1 MAAAG
6 ERNGLAGGVERGG
19 GGRDDFM
26 AAFAVIVI
34 FSFRV
39 FYFILKLS
47 GEGNED
53 VLNLDW
59 VSSVR
64 LAFEKG
70 RMGGSI
76 VT

>member
-6 ERNGLAGGVERGG
+6 ERDGLAGGVERGG
-19 GGRDDFM
+19 GRDDLM

-64 LAFEKG
+64 LAFGKG

-76 VT
+76 VN